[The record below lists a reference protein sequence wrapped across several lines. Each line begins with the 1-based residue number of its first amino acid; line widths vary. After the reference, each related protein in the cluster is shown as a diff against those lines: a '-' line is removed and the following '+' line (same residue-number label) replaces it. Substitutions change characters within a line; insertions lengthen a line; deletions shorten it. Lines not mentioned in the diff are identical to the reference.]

1 MTVVYNSCVGVSHV
15 VCYCECS
22 VCSVSRAHD
31 ACFSTEPDSSKLFEC
46 GHLCICIY
54 VYITIPINT

>member
-1 MTVVYNSCVGVSHV
+1 
-15 VCYCECS
+15 
-22 VCSVSRAHD
+22 VSRAHD